1 MDCVLGEDIMEWLTD
16 QGDID
21 TILAAALEQYETTAE
36 VDVDG
41 AGYSHAPVRQT
52 TNTQANILNTSPGSF
67 HFTACSSIS
76 ITINHNT

>member
-21 TILAAALEQYETTAE
+21 TILAAALEQYETTAD

-41 AGYSHAPVRQT
+41 AGYS
-52 TNTQANILNTSPGSF
+52 N
-67 HFTACSSIS
+67 CSSTPPLDRSRIHKL
-76 ITINHNT
+76 IY

>member
-21 TILAAALEQYETTAE
+21 TILAAALEQYETTAD
-36 VDVDG
+36 VDVD
-41 AGYSHAPVRQT
+41 A
-52 TNTQANILNTSPGSF
+52 QATRIVVARPRYAHKVPT
-67 HFTACSSIS
+67 I